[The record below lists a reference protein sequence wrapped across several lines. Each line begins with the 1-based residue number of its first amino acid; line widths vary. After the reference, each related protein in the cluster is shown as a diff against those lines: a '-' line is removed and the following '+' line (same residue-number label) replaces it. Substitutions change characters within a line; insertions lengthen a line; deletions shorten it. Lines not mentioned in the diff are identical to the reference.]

1 MKGAIKMFIFR
12 CNNTIFMNV
21 ISVFLST
28 DTNNNSIALK
38 IRTSGLYTMTAK
50 EYASYKEAVFDFNR
64 ICNELKIGK
73 TYIEVK

>member
-28 DTNNNSIALK
+28 DNNNSTALK

-64 ICNELKIGK
+64 ICNEIKIGK

>member
-1 MKGAIKMFIFR
+1 MFIFR

-28 DTNNNSIALK
+28 DTNNTTALK

>member
-21 ISVFLST
+21 INVSLGMDANYTPVLKVKTSDL
-28 DTNNNSIALK
+28 DTAIIKTYKTSEGAL
-38 IRTSGLYTMTAK
+38 A
-50 EYASYKEAVFDFNR
+50 AFNR

-73 TYIEVK
+73 TYIEV

>member
-28 DTNNNSIALK
+28 DTNTNSTALK

-64 ICNELKIGK
+64 ICNEIKIGK

>member
-21 ISVFLST
+21 ISVSLGMDANYTPVLKVKTSDL
-28 DTNNNSIALK
+28 DTAIIKTYKTSEGAL
-38 IRTSGLYTMTAK
+38 A
-50 EYASYKEAVFDFNR
+50 AFNR

-73 TYIEVK
+73 TYIEV

>member
-28 DTNNNSIALK
+28 DTNNSTALK

>member
-21 ISVFLST
+21 IRVFLST
-28 DTNNNSIALK
+28 DTNNNTALK

-50 EYASYKEAVFDFNR
+50 EYTSYKEAVFDFNR

>member
-21 ISVFLST
+21 ISVFLIT
-28 DTNNNSIALK
+28 DTNNTTALK

>member
-28 DTNNNSIALK
+28 DTNNTTALK

-50 EYASYKEAVFDFNR
+50 EYASYKEAAFDFNR
-64 ICNELKIGK
+64 ICNEIKIGK

>member
-28 DTNNNSIALK
+28 DTNNTTALK

>member
-1 MKGAIKMFIFR
+1 MKGAVKMFIFR

-28 DTNNNSIALK
+28 DTNNTTALK

>member
-21 ISVFLST
+21 ISVSLGMDANHTPVLKVKTSDL
-28 DTNNNSIALK
+28 DTAIIKTYKTSEDAL
-38 IRTSGLYTMTAK
+38 A
-50 EYASYKEAVFDFNR
+50 AFNR

-73 TYIEVK
+73 TYIEV

>member
-1 MKGAIKMFIFR
+1 MKGEIKMFIFR

-28 DTNNNSIALK
+28 DTNNSTALK
-38 IRTSGLYTMTAK
+38 IRTSGLYTKTAK

>member
-1 MKGAIKMFIFR
+1 MKGEIKMFIFR

-28 DTNNNSIALK
+28 DTNNTTALK

>member
-1 MKGAIKMFIFR
+1 MFIFR

-28 DTNNNSIALK
+28 DTNTNSTALK

>member
-21 ISVFLST
+21 ISVSLGMDANYTPVLKVKTSDL
-28 DTNNNSIALK
+28 DTAIIKTYKTSEDAL
-38 IRTSGLYTMTAK
+38 A
-50 EYASYKEAVFDFNR
+50 AFNR

-73 TYIEVK
+73 TYIEV

>member
-28 DTNNNSIALK
+28 DTNSTTALK

>member
-28 DTNNNSIALK
+28 DTNNTTALK

-64 ICNELKIGK
+64 ICNEIKIGK

>member
-1 MKGAIKMFIFR
+1 MFIFR
-12 CNNTIFMNV
+12 CNDTIFMNV

-28 DTNNNSIALK
+28 DTNNNTALK

>member
-28 DTNNNSIALK
+28 DTNNNSTALK

-50 EYASYKEAVFDFNR
+50 EYASYKEAVLDFNI

>member
-28 DTNNNSIALK
+28 DTNNTTVLK

>member
-1 MKGAIKMFIFR
+1 
-12 CNNTIFMNV
+12 MNV

-28 DTNNNSIALK
+28 DTNNNTALK

>member
-1 MKGAIKMFIFR
+1 MKEVIKMFIFR

-28 DTNNNSIALK
+28 DTNNSTALK
-38 IRTSGLYTMTAK
+38 IRTSGLYTTTAK

>member
-1 MKGAIKMFIFR
+1 MKGAIKMFILR

-28 DTNNNSIALK
+28 DTNNNTALK

>member
-1 MKGAIKMFIFR
+1 MKGAVKMFIFR

-28 DTNNNSIALK
+28 DTNNITALK

>member
-1 MKGAIKMFIFR
+1 MFIFR

-28 DTNNNSIALK
+28 DTNNTTALK

-64 ICNELKIGK
+64 SCNELKIGK
-73 TYIEVK
+73 TYS

>member
-1 MKGAIKMFIFR
+1 MFIFR

>member
-12 CNNTIFMNV
+12 CNDTIFMNV

-28 DTNNNSIALK
+28 DTNNNTALK

>member
-1 MKGAIKMFIFR
+1 MKGVAKMFVFR
-12 CNNTIFMNV
+12 CNDKLFINV
-21 ISVFLST
+21 IGVFLSPN
-28 DTNNNSIALK
+28 TNNTTALK
-38 IRTSGLYTMTAK
+38 IRTSGLYTTTAK

>member
-28 DTNNNSIALK
+28 DTNNSAALK

>member
-1 MKGAIKMFIFR
+1 MKGVIKMFIFR

-21 ISVFLST
+21 LSVFLST
-28 DTNNNSIALK
+28 DINNNTALK
-38 IRTSGLYTMTAK
+38 IRTSGLYTTTAK

>member
-28 DTNNNSIALK
+28 DTNNNTALK

-64 ICNELKIGK
+64 ICNEIKIGK

>member
-1 MKGAIKMFIFR
+1 MFIFR

-28 DTNNNSIALK
+28 DTNNNTALK

-50 EYASYKEAVFDFNR
+50 EYTSYKEAVFDFNR

>member
-1 MKGAIKMFIFR
+1 MKGAIKMFIFC

-28 DTNNNSIALK
+28 DTNNTTALK

-50 EYASYKEAVFDFNR
+50 EYASYKEVVFDFNR

>member
-28 DTNNNSIALK
+28 DTNNNTALK

-73 TYIEVK
+73 TNIEVK